1 MAIPTYMVTHS
12 DGSTSFGSDFGA
24 EGMAKRLPRNLDGV
38 KRSYIIFEKL
48 PRPAWP
54 DNLTDAERA
63 SMGRTYCQCAGSAEG
78 LTVEVSIDDE
88 SGRINYAIGRGG
100 PRGSEPDHG
109 ITYNNG
115 TSVIP
120 VYTDEVL
127 TPDEATEILL
137 SYIKTGAIP
146 PRFVT
151 RALALPPPTQEY
163 TSPF

>member
-12 DGSTSFGSDFGA
+12 SGNMSFGSDGVA
-24 EGMAKRLPRNLDGV
+24 EGMAKRLPRNLDGI
-38 KRSYIIFEKL
+38 KRSYIILEKL

-54 DNLTDAERA
+54 DNLTTAERA

-78 LTVEVSIDDE
+78 LAVEVSIDDE
-88 SGRINYAIGRGG
+88 SGRTSYAIGHGG
-100 PRGSEPDHG
+100 PRDGEPDHG
-109 ITYNNG
+109 IPYNNG

-120 VYTDEVL
+120 VYADEVL

-146 PRFVT
+146 PRFIT
-151 RALALPPPTQEY
+151 RALTLPPPTQEN
-163 TSPF
+163 TAPF